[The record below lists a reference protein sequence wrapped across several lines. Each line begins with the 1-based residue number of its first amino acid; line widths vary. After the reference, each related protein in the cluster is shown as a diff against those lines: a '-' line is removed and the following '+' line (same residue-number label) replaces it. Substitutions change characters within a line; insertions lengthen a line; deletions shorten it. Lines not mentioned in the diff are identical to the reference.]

1 MAYPIVSAPYGL
13 KPINLIGGQVFAGST
28 RDYSIQYGYASNIF
42 YGDLVNI
49 VRGSI
54 IKNTDTTDSTG
65 TGLVGVFLGCEYA
78 NPTTKQTQFSQYWPT
93 GTTATGRAIVCDDP
107 DTVFKVVM
115 CSATTVI
122 ASASTALLGQNF
134 GLIQNAGNVNTG
146 NSAVAALFNASSTG
160 VDLALR
166 AVGLVEETAI
176 QTTAVGSSSSTT
188 ITCSALPS
196 ALVVG
201 TEVGYIAANGQ
212 YIQSGSY
219 VSVAAAAG
227 ATSVTINS
235 TIAVPGSVT
244 AIPSSSTIVF
254 TQYPEMLVKLNF
266 GTHSYY
272 TGTAV

>member
-1 MAYPIVSAPYGL
+1 MAYPVVSAPYGL

-28 RDYSIQYGYASNIF
+28 RDYSIQYGFASNIF
-42 YGDLVNI
+42 YGDIVNI
-49 VRGSI
+49 IRGSI
-54 IKNTDTTDSTG
+54 VKNTDTTDSTG
-65 TGLVGVFLGCEYA
+65 TGIVGVFLGCEYA
-78 NPTTKQTQFSQYWPT
+78 NPTTKQTQFAQYWPA

-146 NSAVAALFNASSTG
+146 NSAVAALYSASSTG

-176 QTTAVGSSSSTT
+176 QTSVTGSSSTTT
-188 ITCSALPS
+188 ITCSALPN

-235 TIAVPGSVT
+235 AIAVPGSVT
-244 AIPSSSTIVF
+244 AIPSASTILF